1 MLQLSCEYS
10 RRSDVDHKSVP
21 GSKDEWADKAIE
33 YAPQLALYREAVEK
47 AAHQQVIAT
56 MIHVPVLGVLLKLNI
71 GK

>member
-1 MLQLSCEYS
+1 MNTLGGLTWTTKVF
-10 RRSDVDHKSVP
+10 RAVN
-21 GSKDEWADKAIE
+21 EWAEKAIE
-33 YAPQLALYREAVEK
+33 YAPQLALYREAMEK

>member
-1 MLQLSCEYS
+1 M
-10 RRSDVDHKSVP
+10 DK
-21 GSKDEWADKAIE
+21 WADKAIE